1 MGVPLL
7 TRLLL
12 LAVLVMVGS
21 IARAQGV
28 RDHTR
33 LTPNRATTVSEAQAT
48 ELTLTV
54 SEVAV
59 RPIQTWVRT
68 AGVIDGA
75 RKTISA
81 TLSAA
86 EHAVVK
92 VGQRVRAFPPESRSS
107 MSQATITSVGS
118 KGGRAEIT
126 ARLSGPANE
135 GTTRYVLEIVAE
147 HGHFLSIPNEA
158 IIETGGKHIV
168 YTQQAPGRYEPKEV
182 QLGLQG
188 ELYTQVLSGLQ
199 PGEQVVT
206 FGSFFVDADY
216 KLKGS

>member
-1 MGVPLL
+1 M
-7 TRLLL
+7 
-12 LAVLVMVGS
+12 AGS
-21 IARAQGV
+21 DARAQGV

-33 LTPNRATTVSEAQAT
+33 LTPNRSTTISEAQAT

-54 SEVAV
+54 TDVAV

-75 RKTISA
+75 GKTISA
-81 TLSAA
+81 AVSAA
-86 EHAVVK
+86 ESSLVK
-92 VGQRVRAFPPESRSS
+92 VGQRIRAFPPESRSS
-107 MSQATITSVGS
+107 MFQARVAAVRS

-126 ARLSGPANE
+126 AELSGPARE
-135 GTTRYVLEIVAE
+135 GSTRYVLEIVAE
-147 HGHFLSIPNEA
+147 HGDFLSIPNEA

-168 YTQQAPGRYEPKEV
+168 YAQQEPGRYEPKEV

-188 ELYTQVLSGLQ
+188 ELYTQVLGGLQ
-199 PGEQVVT
+199 AGEQVVT

-216 KLKGS
+216 KLKGP

>member
-1 MGVPLL
+1 MGVPL
-7 TRLLL
+7 RRRSLLL
-12 LAVLVMVGS
+12 IAVVITGPD
-21 IARAQGV
+21 AHAQGV

-33 LTPNRATTVSEAQAT
+33 LSPSRATTVSEAQAT

-54 SEVAV
+54 SEVVV

-68 AGVIDGA
+68 AGMIDGA
-75 RKTISA
+75 RNTISA
-81 TLSAA
+81 AVSAA
-86 EHAVVK
+86 DQSLIK

-107 MSQATITSVGS
+107 MSQAKVTSVRS

-126 ARLSGPANE
+126 AQLAGPANE
-135 GTTRYVLEIVAE
+135 GSTRYVLEIVAE

-168 YTQQAPGRYEPKEV
+168 YTQQGPGRYEPKEV